1 MALHLI
7 TGPSVEPLTVAE
19 ARAHLRLDDS
29 AGEPSPVAVTA
40 ALASPAVAGNLS
52 AGAYRYLATFVTA
65 DGETEAGAISGI
77 VTIANPAVNGKVE
90 LTAIPTGGAAVT
102 SRKVYRTEAAGSTY
116 LLLATIANNTASTY
130 TDNIA
135 DASLGA
141 QAPTTNTTVDPYV
154 TNLIVAA
161 RERAEV
167 ATRRQLLRA
176 TWDLYLDAWP
186 RDGVIEI
193 PKPPL
198 DSVTYVKYTDTGG
211 TLTTLALTT
220 DWLVSAPAG
229 PRCRRGRVTLAYG
242 QSWPSIRE
250 IADAIVVR
258 FVAGYGATA
267 STVPKLLRQAMLID
281 MGTLHEHREDVVVG
295 TITAEL
301 PRLSA
306 YIYRSYRSHAR
317 HGTIQEAA

>member
-1 MALHLI
+1 MSLTLI
-7 TGPSVEPLTVAE
+7 TAPTVEPVTVAE
-19 ARAHLRLDDS
+19 ARSHLRLDDS
-29 AGEPSPVAVTA
+29 AGEPAPVAPTV
-40 ALASPAVAGNLS
+40 ALASPAIAGNVTN
-52 AGAYRYLATFVTA
+52 GAHRYLVTFVTA
-65 DGETEAGAISGI
+65 DGETEAGTISAA
-77 VTIANPAVNGKVE
+77 VTVTDKTVNGKVE

-116 LLLATIANNTASTY
+116 LLLATISNNTATTY

-135 DASLGA
+135 DGSLGA

-154 TNLIVAA
+154 TNLITAA

-167 ATRRQLLRA
+167 ATRRQLLQA
-176 TWDLYLDAWP
+176 TWDLFLDAWP
-186 RDGVIEI
+186 SDGIIEV

-198 DSVTYVKYTDTGG
+198 TSVTHVKYTNTGG
-211 TLTTLALTT
+211 TLTALTVTT
-220 DWLVSAPAG
+220 DYLVSAPAG

-242 QSWPSIRE
+242 QSWPSIRD
-250 IADAIVVR
+250 IADTIVVR
-258 FVAGYGATA
+258 FVAGYGTAA

-281 MGTLHEHREDVVVG
+281 MGTLHEQREDVVVG

-306 YIYRSYRSHAR
+306 HIYRSYRSNAR
-317 HGTIQEAA
+317 HGTMQEAA